1 MTLDEINH
9 LIDQRFASFP
19 KQLRAAARFVR
30 ENPEQV
36 ALNSLRATS
45 EQAQTHASN
54 VMRLVRELGFE
65 RFNEFRAPFKEW
77 LSSRHST
84 LSDRVERLRRRGRP
98 SRTAE
103 TVHDAFAN
111 EINNLRMTVEEIS
124 IPDLMKAV
132 GLLRAADRIF
142 VIALRSH
149 YSAAFLFDYS
159 CKLFMQKTILVEG
172 RAGALGDELRSVSNG
187 DVVVAMTQRRYTK
200 DTMRLAKF
208 AKEAGASL
216 ISVVDSPLAPIAAI
230 SDVNLVAH
238 AGSTSVIPSA
248 VATVVV
254 SQMLVS
260 LLIGVMGD
268 KTAVSSKRTEHQ
280 LNWFESF
287 IPD

>member
-1 MTLDEINH
+1 MNLDEINNV
-9 LIDQRFASFP
+9 IDQRFASFP
-19 KQLRAAARFVR
+19 RQLRAAARFVR

-45 EQAQTHASN
+45 EQAQTHQSN

-77 LSSRHST
+77 LRSRHST
-84 LSDRVERLRRRGRP
+84 ISERVERVRRRGRP

-103 TVHDAFAN
+103 TVQDAFAN
-111 EINNLRMTVEEIS
+111 EINNLRMTVEAIN
-124 IPDLMKAV
+124 IADLTKAV

-149 YSAAFLFDYS
+149 FSAAFLFDYG

-172 RAGALGDELRSVSNG
+172 RAGALGDELRSVGKG
-187 DVVVAMTQRRYTK
+187 DVAVAMTQRRYAK
-200 DTMRLAKF
+200 DTMRLATF
-208 AKEAGASL
+208 AKEAGAS
-216 ISVVDSPLAPIAAI
+216 IVSIVDSPLAPIAAI
-230 SDVNLVAH
+230 SDVHLVAH
-238 AGSTSVIPSA
+238 AGGTSVIPSA
-248 VATVVV
+248 VATVAV

-260 LLIGVMGD
+260 LLIGAMGD
-268 KTAVSSKRTEHQ
+268 KTAAGSKRTERQ